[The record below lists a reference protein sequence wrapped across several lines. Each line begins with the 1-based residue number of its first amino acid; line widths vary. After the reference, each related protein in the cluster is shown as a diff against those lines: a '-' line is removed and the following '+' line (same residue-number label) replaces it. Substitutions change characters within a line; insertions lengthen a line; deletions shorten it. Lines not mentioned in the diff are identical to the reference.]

1 MDDRRTRT
9 SVHSNLGA
17 FMLVIMSH
25 GDKGSGAGCDG
36 KHVKITDNLDLLSPK
51 NFPAMKKK
59 PKTIIVRACA
69 GCKYVSAPCRKG
81 QQRRF

>member
-1 MDDRRTRT
+1 MVDRRTRT

-25 GDKGSGAGCDG
+25 GDEGSVAGCDG
-36 KHVKITDNLDLLSPK
+36 KHVKITDILDLLSPK

-59 PKTIIVRACA
+59 PKTIIVQACA
-69 GCKYVSAPCRKG
+69 GCKSMSAPCRKG
-81 QQRRF
+81 HQRRF